1 MTMHRR
7 YIHDTQRY
15 KTSECTEYNGRNT
28 FEIHERYIK
37 TKDDTSKIYGLGGN
51 RPHFGGESGPD
62 PLASALSVAKSGGKE
77 VSHIEKNSDLGT

>member
-37 TKDDTSKIYGLGGN
+37 TRTIHQKYMVWGGIGPILGGKVALT
-51 RPHFGGESGPD
+51 
-62 PLASALSVAKSGGKE
+62 PLSASFAPASSQARLTSVKW
-77 VSHIEKNSDLGT
+77 VSLL

>member
-15 KTSECTEYNGRNT
+15 KTSQCTEYNGRNT

-37 TKDDTSKIYGLGGN
+37 NKDDTSKIHGLGGN
-51 RPHFGGESGPD
+51 RPHFGGESGPH
-62 PLASALSVAKSGGKE
+62 PVQLTYAFSMVILRV
-77 VSHIEKNSDLGT
+77 